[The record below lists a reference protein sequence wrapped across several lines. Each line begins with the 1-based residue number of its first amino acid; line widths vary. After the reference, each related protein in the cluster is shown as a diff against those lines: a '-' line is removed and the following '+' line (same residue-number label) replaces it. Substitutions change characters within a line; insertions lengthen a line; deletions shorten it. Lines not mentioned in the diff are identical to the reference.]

1 MHKQLPAQSAR
12 GTRICASK
20 LFLLGVQFFLTGS
33 VYAHTL
39 QKQLLFIHID
49 DDGYMHSAATFA
61 SLATEGQIH
70 IHTQVQILID
80 NSRIKGNT
88 KDKPTQNLINVL
100 TSEVCILYVY
110 LSAAVWSKKHLRCC
124 WITFI
129 FTFFLFI
136 LLFLL
141 PDLSTQETTIN
152 GLHVTYFGC

>member
-70 IHTQVQILID
+70 RYKYSLTIRGLKATQKI
-80 NSRIKGNT
+80 S
-88 KDKPTQNLINVL
+88 
-100 TSEVCILYVY
+100 
-110 LSAAVWSKKHLRCC
+110 
-124 WITFI
+124 
-129 FTFFLFI
+129 
-136 LLFLL
+136 LLK
-141 PDLSTQETTIN
+141 I
-152 GLHVTYFGC
+152 